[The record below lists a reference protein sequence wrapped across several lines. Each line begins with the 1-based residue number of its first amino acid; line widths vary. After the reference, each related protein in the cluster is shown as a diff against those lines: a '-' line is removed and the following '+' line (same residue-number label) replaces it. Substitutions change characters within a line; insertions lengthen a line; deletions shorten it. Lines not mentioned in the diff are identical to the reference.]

1 MSAKGLVSII
11 VPVFNAAPF
20 LERCIDS
27 ILGQTYPNLELLLVD
42 DGSTDGSERICD
54 QKAGEDARIRVIH
67 QENGGSSRARNRG
80 LKEAVGEWV
89 TFVDADDTLLENGL
103 AQMMDLTSVSTD
115 FIMAS
120 YEVSEENGNIFN
132 PVFLTQSGILSPE
145 QCLMMMYRKTGDAYL
160 GYICA
165 KLFRRSV
172 LTAGE
177 CRFDED
183 IVYNEDRLFVTH
195 YLCSISGSI
204 EFTVTPVYRY
214 YLGSGTKM
222 GALRHKFDSWFYT
235 DFQAFIRMRES
246 IRDRFPGDS
255 DMYDLADSGVYHGYR
270 TQKAF
275 LKRFHKFTPGAWL
288 RLAKEMLGCIGMG
301 KYLSYTKAL
310 YQRRLKRYLG

>member
-1 MSAKGLVSII
+1 MAAEGLVSVI

-54 QKAGEDARIRVIH
+54 RKAREDSRIRVIH

-80 LKEAVGEWV
+80 LEEAVGEWV

-103 AQMMDLTSVSTD
+103 AQMMDRTSVSTD
-115 FIMAS
+115 FIMAC
-120 YEVSEENGNIFN
+120 YEVSEEDGNIFH
-132 PVFLTQSGILSPE
+132 PVFRTQSSTLSPE
-145 QCLMMMYRKTGDAYL
+145 QSMMMLYRKTGDAYL

-172 LTAGE
+172 LTAGG

-183 IVYNEDRLFVTH
+183 IVYNEDRLFVTQ
-195 YLCSISGSI
+195 YLCSFCGSI

-214 YLGSGTKM
+214 YLGSGTKT
-222 GALRHKFDSWFYT
+222 GALKHTYDPRFYT
-235 DFQAFIRMRES
+235 DFQAFARMREMV
-246 IRDRFPGDS
+246 RTRFPGDS
-255 DMYDLADSGVYHGYR
+255 DLYDLADSGVYHGYR
-270 TQKAF
+270 TQKAYM
-275 LKRFHKFTPGAWL
+275 RQFHKLSPGAWL
-288 RLAKEMLGCIGMG
+288 RLTKETVGCIGTG

-310 YQRRLKRYLG
+310 YQRRLKKYLG